1 VREKKR
7 NKINAIIFFTIIL
20 ICYISQEPV
29 VNTPFQA
36 FFTLRTINNGGYA
49 IDYFYEIS
57 QQLDKIG
64 ISLDNVVLDWSNFV
78 NQLITAHNFDL
89 VFLGLSG
96 DWIDPDFTGIYDENG
111 PLNLFGYDISM
122 DYNESLGTG
131 LNEWYMQ
138 QGRLMMPP
146 NSQERIQH
154 YWAWE
159 QYLMDK
165 ICPLLPLLNYNN
177 YIAYWSNLEGYNQS
191 KGIIQ
196 SWGDIVWDNLHLG
209 QNNTEEIVIQDA
221 SWSNLNPIFREDS
234 ASSFISKAILDPLVW
249 IDSDMSIWPHLA
261 KTYTYLND
269 TTIEIK
275 TREGLKWDTDS
286 EGNFTNEH
294 FDVRDVYFTL
304 YCWKEVSNDPYMYD
318 WIKDMKITDDQTMIL
333 YVDENNTTTENEP
346 YAPSLASLSL
356 LILPEHYLNQTQLP
370 DGKTPDITHIA
381 WSIFE
386 THPFGTSLF
395 KFKNYTTGLETIL
408 TVRPDSWIL
417 NNSITNDPSLN
428 WSTRFGDF
436 SEVINQLRIRIITDI
451 QTAKNEF
458 LNGYLDI
465 LSLNNLPE
473 TREQL
478 YNDTNF
484 SIQSIPQFSMN
495 FIGFN
500 MRENRN
506 PLGSRELCPNDKN
519 MTKGLAIRK
528 AICYAIDRVKI
539 NEQIHHD
546 DYRIIYWPIPER
558 LGIWCNPSIIHY
570 DYNLLKAYEMM
581 EKAGYDIPGFY
592 LPGTG
597 TNISIGNKIISCE
610 LFFAIFISLNFM
622 KKKRKKNAYKK
633 L

>member
-1 VREKKR
+1 MRVKKR

-20 ICYISQEPV
+20 ICNISQEPV

-49 IDYFYEIS
+49 VDYFYKIS

-64 ISLDNVVLDWSNFV
+64 INLDNVVMDWSNFV
-78 NQLITAHNFDL
+78 NQIISTHNFDL
-89 VFLGLSG
+89 AYLGFDANRL
-96 DWIDPDFTGIYDENG
+96 DPDFTGIYNENG
-111 PLNLFGYDISM
+111 PLNLFGYDTRM

-138 QGRLMMPP
+138 QGKLIMPP
-146 NSQERIQH
+146 NSEERIQH

-165 ICPLLPLLNYNN
+165 ICPLLPMYNSNN

-191 KGIIQ
+191 KGISQ
-196 SWGDIVWDNLHLG
+196 SWGDMRWNNLHLG
-209 QNNTEEIVIQDA
+209 QNSTEEIVINDA
-221 SWSNLNPIFREDS
+221 SWANLNPIFQEDS
-234 ASSFISKAILDPLVW
+234 ASSFISNAIMDPLVW
-249 IDSDMSIWPHLA
+249 IDYDMSIWPHLA
-261 KTYTYLND
+261 KTFTYLND

-275 TREGLKWDTDS
+275 TREGLKWGTDS
-286 EGNFTNEH
+286 EGNFTNEY
-294 FDVRDVYFTL
+294 FDIRDVYFTL
-304 YCWKEVSNDPYMYD
+304 YCWKEVSNDASLYD
-318 WIKDMKITDDQTMIL
+318 WIKDMEIIDDQTMIL
-333 YVDENNTTTENEP
+333 YVDGNITTTENEP
-346 YAPSLASLSL
+346 FAPSLASLSL
-356 LILPEHYLNQTQLP
+356 LILPEHYLNQSQLA
-370 DGKTPDITHIA
+370 DGITPNINHTA
-381 WSIFE
+381 WSIFK

-395 KFKNYTTGLETIL
+395 TFKNYTAGLETIL
-408 TVRPDSWIL
+408 TVRPDCWIL
-417 NNSITNDPSLN
+417 NNSITNDPSLK

-436 SEVINQLRIRIITDI
+436 SEVINQLRIRIIPDI
-451 QTAKNEF
+451 QSAKNEF

-465 LSLNNLPE
+465 FSLINMPE

-484 SIQSIPQFSMN
+484 RIQIIPHNNMN

-506 PLGSRELCPNDKN
+506 PLGSRELCPNDN
-519 MTKGLAIRK
+519 TMTKGIAIRK

-539 NEQIHHD
+539 NEQIHQG

-558 LGIWCNPSIIHY
+558 LGIWCNPNIIHY
-570 DYNLLKAYEMM
+570 DYNLFKAYEMM

-592 LPGTG
+592 APGFG
-597 TNISIGNKIISCE
+597 TSTTLGSKFISIGFLSIIV
-610 LFFAIFISLNFM
+610 ISVIYL
-622 KKKRKKNAYKK
+622 KKKSRNTRMMK
-633 L
+633 